1 MVAQVLSRNSEADGE
16 RTPFF
21 YGPVEGVPA
30 KATKTWEA
38 GGSLVLKPISSATSY
53 GLASA

>member
-1 MVAQVLSRNSEADGE
+1 MAQVLSRNSEADGE